1 MHICIVAPQVTGLVK
16 GGIRYQAVQTA
27 KHLSNSKHRI
37 TLYNYWDPPE
47 WSDVD
52 LVHLFQA
59 NATTLQMAEVLSDA
73 DIPFVVSPVTYS
85 THSPSFVK
93 TIRRIEAIT
102 SFITPAV
109 RSDYARISK
118 ICRLSNHLLP
128 NTTAEARLFQH
139 GFEVPSS
146 KITTVPNGVEERFE
160 EADQGLFEDEYGLKD
175 FILFVGNIG
184 AERKNALRLLE
195 ALSEISTPS
204 VLIGKIFDNDYAR
217 RCLTVAQKNEHIHLI
232 GELDHESELLDSAY
246 AACKLFIL
254 PSLFETPGIAALEAA
269 LAGANI
275 AITKHGGTK
284 DYFAD
289 HAIYVDPY
297 SKTSIKNAIKEGV
310 KMDKPSSLKQRI
322 KNNFLWH
329 QVADRTIAVY
339 ENLIT

>member
-16 GGIRYQAVQTA
+16 GGVRYQAIQTA
-27 KHLSNSKHRI
+27 KHLSNSKHKI
-37 TLYNYWDPPE
+37 TLHNYWEPPE
-47 WSDVD
+47 WPNVD
-52 LVHLFQA
+52 IVHLFQA
-59 NATTLQMAEVLSDA
+59 NATTLGMAEVLSDA
-73 DIPFVVSPVTYS
+73 EIPFVVSPVTYS

-93 TIRRIEAIT
+93 TIRRIET
-102 SFITPAV
+102 LTNYITPAV

-160 EADQGLFEDEYGLKD
+160 KADPALFEEKYGLKD

-184 AERKNALRLLE
+184 AERKNALRLLK

-204 VLIGKIFDNDYAR
+204 VIIGKIFNNDYAR
-217 RCLTVAQKNEHIHLI
+217 RCLTVAQKHEHIHLI
-232 GELDHESELLDSAY
+232 GELDHESKLLASAY

-254 PSLFETPGIAALEAA
+254 PGLFETPGIAALEAA

-284 DYFAD
+284 DYFAN
-289 HAIYVDPY
+289 HAIYVDPN
-297 SKTSIKNAIKEGV
+297 SRSSIKKGIEEGI
-310 KMDKPSSLKQRI
+310 KMDKTNSLKQRI

-329 QVADRTIAVY
+329 HVAKQTIDVY